1 MESLPALAV
10 VAAVVALPTFA
21 LLRLNRRDRRRDAL
35 QATLGVCLRELGL
48 RGMIAVQVSIGVWPG
63 GARVT
68 LDMRLCAAQHV
79 WQVIDRVHPVLPRG
93 ATLRVVASSPCR
105 AQPSSPFHRAV
116 VAVL

>member
-1 MESLPALAV
+1 VESLLALVV
-10 VAAVVALPTFA
+10 VAAAIALPTLA
-21 LLRLNRRDRRRDAL
+21 LIRLNRRDRRRDAL
-35 QATLGVCLRELGL
+35 QATIGVCLRELGL
-48 RGMIAVQVSIGVWPG
+48 RGMIAVQVSIGVWLG

-93 ATLRVVASSPCR
+93 ATLRIVASSPCR